1 MKVLIREGQQQFIKE
16 LMLKSSC
23 LGEDEFGREVSP
35 VLPADREVC
44 TGMGM
49 ECVLLGEQ
57 YGTGWWQWSYQD
69 LQDTPANG

>member
-49 ECVLLGEQ
+49 ERVLLG
-57 YGTGWWQWSYQD
+57 TGWCFCGLAGHVSLILGVWGS
-69 LQDTPANG
+69 